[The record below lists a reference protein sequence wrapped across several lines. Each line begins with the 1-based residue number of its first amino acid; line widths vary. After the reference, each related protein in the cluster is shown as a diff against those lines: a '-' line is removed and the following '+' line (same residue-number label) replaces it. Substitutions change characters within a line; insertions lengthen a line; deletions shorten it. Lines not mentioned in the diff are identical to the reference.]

1 MSYTAKHFV
10 KIAGRMY
17 TPGEI
22 IDNPIPDD
30 KLQRL
35 LRLNAVEA
43 IETVGAEP
51 AAWQG
56 IPAHEEMDAHDE
68 SPTDTAPDEDDD
80 GEEMEMPEIDVM
92 DGVVTAEAQK
102 APAHAA
108 KTVRPKKSSGGRKKA

>member
-22 IDNPIPDD
+22 IDNPIQRD

-35 LRLNAVEA
+35 LRLNAVEG
-43 IETVGAEP
+43 IEAAGAEP
-51 AAWQG
+51 ATWQDV
-56 IPAHEEMDAHDE
+56 PAREETDAHDE
-68 SPTDTAPDEDDD
+68 LPTDTAPDEDGG
-80 GEEMEMPEIDVM
+80 GEDVEMPEIDVM

-102 APAHAA
+102 APAHTA
-108 KTVRPKKSSGGRKKA
+108 KAVRPRKSSGGRKKA

>member
-43 IETVGAEP
+43 IETAGAEP
-51 AAWQG
+51 VAWQDV
-56 IPAHEEMDAHDE
+56 PVHKEMDAHDE
-68 SPTDTAPDEDDD
+68 LPTDTAPDEDDG
-80 GEEMEMPEIDVM
+80 GEEVEMPEIDVM

-102 APAHAA
+102 TPAHTSKAA
-108 KTVRPKKSSGGRKKA
+108 RPKKSSGGRKKA